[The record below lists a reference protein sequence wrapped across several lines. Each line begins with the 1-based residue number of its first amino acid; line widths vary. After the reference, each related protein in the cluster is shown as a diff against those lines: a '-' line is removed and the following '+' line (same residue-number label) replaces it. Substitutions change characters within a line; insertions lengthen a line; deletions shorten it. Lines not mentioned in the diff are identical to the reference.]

1 MGGNT
6 VEPPLT
12 ATSLQRP
19 FFFLADSP
27 YIHSCLNLSTVATF
41 FCPQGGRFR
50 KIQLYQ
56 NSPPTLPRNSA
67 NLILSHL
74 NNRGPIFA
82 RFVF

>member
-1 MGGNT
+1 MTHGRKYSWTSTNGHLST
-6 VEPPLT
+6 T
-12 ATSLQRP
+12 AI
-19 FFFLADSP
+19 FFLADSS
-27 YIHSCLNLSTVATF
+27 YIDSCFNLSTMTTI

-50 KIQLYQ
+50 KIQ

-67 NLILSHL
+67 NLILLHL

>member
-12 ATSLQRP
+12 ATSLQRL
-19 FFFLADSP
+19 FFLADSS
-27 YIHSCLNLSTVATF
+27 YIDSCFNLYTVATF
-41 FCPQGGRFR
+41 FFPQGGRFK
-50 KIQLYQ
+50 KIQLHQ
-56 NSPPTLPRNSA
+56 NSSPTLPRNSA
-67 NLILSHL
+67 NLSLSHL